1 MQEAVRAAVEAG
13 VSTGFQLATAA
24 GPLCDEPMWGVAF
37 EVRPAAA
44 RHAPGATL
52 CGGVSPGWLKSQ
64 STHGGDV

>member
-37 EVRPAAA
+37 EVRPAD
-44 RHAPGATL
+44 APL
-52 CGGVSPGWLKSQ
+52 CGGFLPGWHKQ
-64 STHGGDV
+64 Q